1 MTSNNSLMALKV
13 ALIPNGR
20 DATDSVASGDLFL
33 LCKGDMYNLSVFS
46 PEW

>member
-1 MTSNNSLMALKV
+1 MASNTSLMALKV
-13 ALIPNGR
+13 VSIHNGR
-20 DATDSVASGDLFL
+20 DSTDSVTSGDLFL